1 MQTCSEYINAG
12 IEIITKFSTV
22 IIQEAKEEKNGIH
35 KVKTETCNHICHL
48 LFLKVGMSV
57 YILTSV

>member
-12 IEIITKFSTV
+12 MEIITQFSTV
-22 IIQEAKEEKNGIH
+22 IIQEAKEEKNGMH
-35 KVKTETCNHICHL
+35 KVKTETFNHICHL
-48 LFLKVGMSV
+48 LFLKLGV